1 MISCET
7 VIATTGVCM
16 NSQLDGAGKL
26 LQVYRHMT
34 NFAIFVKYCDSY
46 RRQNEHTTYDGQ
58 CQESVITSPTGELT
72 VSIMVKLCLKML
84 N

>member
-7 VIATTGVCM
+7 VIATTGVCI
-16 NSQLDGAGKL
+16 NSQLDRAGKL

-58 CQESVITSPTGELT
+58 CRSLSLHHPNSVNNGKIVLKN
-72 VSIMVKLCLKML
+72 VKLRS
-84 N
+84 